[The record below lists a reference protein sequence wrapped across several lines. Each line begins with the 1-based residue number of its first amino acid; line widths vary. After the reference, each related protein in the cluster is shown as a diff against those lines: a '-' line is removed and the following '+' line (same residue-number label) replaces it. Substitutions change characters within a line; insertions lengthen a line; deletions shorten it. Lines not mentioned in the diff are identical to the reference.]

1 MLLTTTFCTIAGM
14 KTPLFAARL
23 KELRERITDSS
34 GASVI
39 SQSDL
44 ARAISVTPQAVQKW
58 EAGGAVPREAKRKQI
73 ASALSTTVRELVEGT
88 EIEQSSDSIPTKDAS
103 SGRVFPLRV
112 AGAPKSKVGGLP
124 LISWTQAATWG
135 KKMGNIRPED
145 VQDWLLCPFEH
156 GPGSF
161 VLEVAGESNYA
172 PGAPKSYAP
181 GDFIFV
187 DPTRD
192 PLNRCMIVV
201 RIDGEERA
209 QLKQLLMD
217 EGGTRLLKSLNPNW
231 PSPIAPFA
239 DHMQIVGVVI
249 GKWVPE

>member
-1 MLLTTTFCTIAGM
+1 MLLTTTFCTIACM
-14 KTPLFAARL
+14 KTPMFAARL
-23 KELRERITDSS
+23 KELRERVATPS
-34 GASVI
+34 GASI

-58 EAGGAVPREAKRKQI
+58 EAGAAVPREAKRKQI
-73 ASALSTTVRELVEGT
+73 ASALGTSLADLIGGT
-88 EIEQSSDSIPTKDAS
+88 ELEQSSDLTSPKDVS
-103 SGRVFPLRV
+103 SGRVFPSRV
-112 AGAPKSKVGGLP
+112 SVDPKSKDGLP
-124 LISWTQAATWG
+124 LISWARAATWG
-135 KKMGNIRPED
+135 KTMGNLRPEE

-161 VLEVAGESNYA
+161 VLEVSGESNYA

-181 GDFIFV
+181 GDFIYV
-187 DPTRD
+187 DPSRA
-192 PLNRCMIVV
+192 PVNRCMIVV

-231 PSPIAPFA
+231 PSSITPFA

>member
-1 MLLTTTFCTIAGM
+1 M

-23 KELRERITDSS
+23 KELRERVPTAS
-34 GASVI
+34 GSVI

-44 ARAISVTPQAVQKW
+44 ARAINVTPQAVQKW
-58 EAGGAVPREAKRKQI
+58 EAGAAVPREAKRKQI

-88 EIEQSSDSIPTKDAS
+88 ELEQSSDLPPTKDVT
-103 SGRVFPLRV
+103 SGRVFPSPRP
-112 AGAPKSKVGGLP
+112 GAPKSKGGLP

-135 KKMGNIRPED
+135 KKMGNIRPEE

-161 VLEVAGESNYA
+161 VLEIAGESNYA

-187 DPTRD
+187 DPNRD
-192 PLNRCMIVV
+192 PVNRCMVVV
-201 RIDGEERA
+201 RIDSEERA

-239 DHMQIVGVVI
+239 EHMQIVGVVI